1 MRNGRDPEPHI
12 CIVQSDRLVSKYA
25 VRACLQFVHTH
36 KGTFSSNI
44 LLLQFS
50 FHLDFVMLL
59 STKREA
65 DDPDGAESK
74 LNEIKAYQSD
84 TRTS

>member
-36 KGTFSSNI
+36 KGTFSGNI

-50 FHLDFVMLL
+50 FLLEFVILH
-59 STKREA
+59 STNKEA
-65 DDPDGAESK
+65 DDSDGVERK
-74 LNEIKAYQSD
+74 MDDLNADQSD
-84 TRTS
+84 MQTS

>member
-1 MRNGRDPEPHI
+1 MRAWLQ
-12 CIVQSDRLVSKYA
+12 VAYVSK
-25 VRACLQFVHTH
+25 R
-36 KGTFSSNI
+36 TFSSNI